1 MRKAA
6 LLLTL
11 AVAGACAV
19 APPPRTPAATPAG
32 YSDLT
37 AYRAARERL
46 IADDRATRL
55 GANLVLTPAEQS
67 ANRRLMALKQVELDR
82 TRSFFPAAHS
92 FLEDET
98 KRTIAES
105 PVFDVMRRLPKGGVL
120 HAHGGALGDFRWLV
134 AHATYRSDCYVY
146 TGSDPSIPTSTLRL
160 SNTPPGDGWRRV
172 ADVRQD
178 AADPKAFDDALYRSI
193 TLGEE
198 DRESPDI
205 WREFTAVFQ
214 RVAGLTSHPEVR
226 AEYWRHLLL
235 ALVEENVQYVESR
248 SVAID
253 ASIVLDVQTRDPDFD
268 VKFIAAAGRSASRNR
283 ITQMLANALDLR
295 AKEPD
300 RIVGFDLVEEE
311 DRTNTNLYYAEQLLA
326 AQQEAARR
334 GLDLPLYLHS
344 GETSWAENEN
354 LYDAVLLGAARIG
367 HGLALI
373 KHPRLMQIVKE
384 RGIAVEVCPIS
395 NQILGYVSD
404 LRNHPAVHYINAGLP
419 VVLSTDDPAIFRQSL
434 SHEFY
439 VAFMAWGLDLASLK
453 QLAMNS
459 LAYSGM
465 RADEKQRALA
475 AWDRRWT
482 AFITW
487 LNERPEPP
495 AAP

>member
-37 AYRAARERL
+37 VYRAARERL

-55 GANLVLTPAEQS
+55 GADLVLTPAEQS
-67 ANRRLMALKQVELDR
+67 ANRRLMALKQAELDR

-146 TGSDPSIPTSTLRL
+146 TGTDPAIPTGTLRL
-160 SNTPPGDGWRRV
+160 SNTSPGDGWRRV
-172 ADVRQD
+172 TDVRQD

-226 AEYWRHLLL
+226 AEYL
-235 ALVEENVQYVESR
+235 APP
-248 SVAID
+248 A
-253 ASIVLDVQTRDPDFD
+253 P
-268 VKFIAAAGRSASRNR
+268 G
-283 ITQMLANALDLR
+283 
-295 AKEPD
+295 
-300 RIVGFDLVEEE
+300 
-311 DRTNTNLYYAEQLLA
+311 
-326 AQQEAARR
+326 ARR
-334 GLDLPLYLHS
+334 G
-344 GETSWAENEN
+344 
-354 LYDAVLLGAARIG
+354 
-367 HGLALI
+367 
-373 KHPRLMQIVKE
+373 
-384 RGIAVEVCPIS
+384 
-395 NQILGYVSD
+395 
-404 LRNHPAVHYINAGLP
+404 
-419 VVLSTDDPAIFRQSL
+419 
-434 SHEFY
+434 
-439 VAFMAWGLDLASLK
+439 
-453 QLAMNS
+453 
-459 LAYSGM
+459 
-465 RADEKQRALA
+465 
-475 AWDRRWT
+475 
-482 AFITW
+482 
-487 LNERPEPP
+487 ERPIRRIPVGRYRRFHRARRP
-495 AAP
+495 DSRS